1 MNQVMA
7 DRRSKWL
14 IDDALTEIEYIHLH
28 GRYEDYFTILSLK
41 NLLEMRI
48 GKYIKHLFDEE
59 PAIFKATCEVLHAT
73 LNKLVELAESLV
85 YEGQRVNKEKYK
97 EALKE
102 LMENDGGYQI
112 G

>member
-1 MNQVMA
+1 MEQTMA

-14 IDDALTEIEYIHLH
+14 IEDALREVEYIHLH

-41 NLLEMRI
+41 NLMEMRI

-59 PAIFKATCEVLHAT
+59 PAIFKATCEVLHNT
-73 LNKLVELAESLV
+73 LDKLVELAESLAD
-85 YEGQRVNKEKYK
+85 GHRVDKEKYK

-102 LMENDGGYQI
+102 MMDSDGGHQI